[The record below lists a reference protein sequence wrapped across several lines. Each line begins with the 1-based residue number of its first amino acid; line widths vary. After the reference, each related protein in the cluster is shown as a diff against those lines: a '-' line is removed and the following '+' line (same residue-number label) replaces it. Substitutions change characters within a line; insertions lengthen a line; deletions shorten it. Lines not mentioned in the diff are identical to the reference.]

1 MSRGDRAPILDGDAL
16 DAAWPLVG
24 VSRSVPPAIAPEVR
38 HRYGAGDPAGPVDEG
53 RRFRIGACGSML
65 TLWSD
70 KATGQPACLT
80 CSDCGAGQVFGIGR
94 DHPATRLTA
103 HGLRCAAHR

>member
-16 DAAWPLVG
+16 DVTWPLVG
-24 VSRSVPPAIAPEVR
+24 VSRSVPPEIAPSGQ
-38 HRYGAGDPAGPVDEG
+38 HRQRASDQAGPVDEG
-53 RRFRIGACGSML
+53 RRFRVGACGSML

-70 KATGQPACLT
+70 KATGQPVCLT
-80 CSDCGAGQVFGIGR
+80 CSDCGAGQVCGIGR

-103 HGLRCAAHR
+103 HGLRCVAHR